1 MEPSCIFVP
10 RTVEDLQLSIPI
22 IVEEN
27 SGFSIRSGGH
37 MPVPGASSVDRGVLI
52 DLSRFTRLEYDA
64 DKSQAVVGPGLRWQN
79 VYDYLD
85 QYEVT
90 VVGGRV
96 LDVGVGGLILGSKY
110 YLIVHLLFLSCQ
122 F

>member
-10 RTVEDLQLSIPI
+10 RTAEDLQASISI
-22 IVEEN
+22 IVEEE

-37 MPVPGASSVDRGVLI
+37 IPVPGASSIDQGVLI
-52 DLSRFTRLEYDA
+52 DLNRLARLEYDA
-64 DKSQAVVGPGLRWQN
+64 DKDQAVLGPGLRWRN

-96 LDVGVGGLILGSKY
+96 LDVGVGGLLLGSKY
-110 YLIVHLLFLSCQ
+110 HLIDNPLFLSW
-122 F
+122 